1 MKIKYQLI
9 LLLVPIISFYCS
21 SSKEIKK
28 QNNDNR
34 VTVSDLVMQINDNS
48 DKLKSLKGSGSLT
61 IEAPGEANSGS
72 FTLNLLKPD
81 SVSLKINGPF
91 GISAAKVFISRDTFL
106 FYNAFE
112 NMMVTGKTSGKN
124 LGSLLNLK
132 IEYEDIISIL
142 SCFPDFHREGLTA
155 KPTDTT
161 MENEELILTFPGTD
175 VVNKYWVNPEGKY
188 ITKRVTFNDKG
199 KVLRE
204 ERYQNYKMIENNW
217 MPRSILVILHAERQS
232 LSLFYD
238 KQEINSN
245 SLDFSF
251 NIPDG
256 IKVVHWK

>member
-1 MKIKYQLI
+1 MKIKYLLI
-9 LLLVPIISFYCS
+9 LLIVPIISFYCAS
-21 SSKEIKK
+21 LKEIKN

-34 VTVSDLVMQINDNS
+34 LSVSDLVMQINDKS

-61 IEAPGEANSGS
+61 IEAPGDANSGS

-91 GISAAKVFISRDTFL
+91 GINAAKIFVSRDTFL

-112 NMMVTGKTSGKN
+112 NMMVTGKTSSKN

-132 IEYEDIISIL
+132 IEFEEIISIL
-142 SCFPDFHREGLTA
+142 SCFADFHREGLTA
-155 KPTDTT
+155 KPDTA

-175 VVNKYWVNPEGKY
+175 VVNKYWINPEDKY
-188 ITKRVTFNDKG
+188 ITKRVTFNEKG

-204 ERYQNYKMIENNW
+204 ERYQNYKMIGNNW
-217 MPRSILVILHAERQS
+217 MPRSIQVILHAERQS

-238 KQEINSN
+238 KQEVNTN
-245 SLDFSF
+245 GLDFSF

-256 IKVVHWK
+256 IKIVHWK